1 MILVLHKD
9 NDFLRNKLIMKQNQI
24 PKIFRLNGN
33 EEGEACWLTHFKI
46 DFCMWNSKRFQSS
59 LRYDIY

>member
-9 NDFLRNKLIMKQNQI
+9 NDFLGNKLIMKQNQI

-33 EEGEACWLTHFKI
+33 EEGEAC
-46 DFCMWNSKRFQSS
+46 
-59 LRYDIY
+59 